1 MCARVC
7 VKAHIL
13 NTKGVTMVSVEVKG
27 RLARVCSLL
36 PTMRA
41 LGIGIE
47 LRL

>member
-1 MCARVC
+1 MC